1 VGILCRL
8 SFYERSVSGC
18 KSELSDWNSL
28 RPKHEGHCFSNVGG
42 SSKSCTLIR
51 QDEAL
56 KFNNFS
62 WLKIESHSK
71 LPAMLNDLLY
81 AFRTLRKSPIFTI
94 TVVIT
99 IALAIGASTAIF
111 SVTNGVLLRQLPYKD
126 PERLVLARGDLQKR
140 NVKDFPLSNAD
151 FLDLRNGAKNSFEDF
166 AAVNTFRATLPAL
179 DGTPE
184 RVRVAAVSTNF
195 FQMMGGSII
204 AGRNFED
211 SDGTPQAA
219 PPAAPAGN
227 APAAN
232 APPPLPPM
240 AILSSEYFQ
249 SRFGGDTSVIGKPLP
264 VAAADGPA
272 PVVVGVLAPGF
283 ELLFPPKANIE
294 QFPSLW
300 LAARIP
306 YDVENRNNVQWRAIG
321 RLRPGATISA
331 GQAEIDSIVQKIRAE
346 NAIANTAGKHVQ
358 LVPVKQHLVDEVRPA
373 ILALMGAVIFL
384 LLIACANVA
393 NLMLVRAA
401 SRERE
406 LAVRAALG
414 AGWLALVR
422 QTFAEALLIAA
433 LGTALGIGLAYFGIQ
448 QLLAIAPENLPRLN
462 AVQID
467 PQVLGFSILA
477 GLLSAV
483 LFGIIPA
490 IRTAKPNLMDI
501 LRTSGR
507 SGALGAAG
515 LRNAVVVV
523 EVALAFVLLIGS
535 GLMFRTF
542 MAIQRVD
549 LGFEPRGL
557 LTFQLLGNIGNTPQ
571 ELGNF
576 KRQLQQEL
584 SALPGVRSVTAS
596 FPLPLAGG
604 FNPVRWGGAEAQAD
618 PSKFQAADIQIV
630 LPGYFEAMGT
640 RLIAGRTFT
649 QDDNTPDRNLLIVDQ
664 ALAAKAFP
672 NESAVGK
679 RILYRV
685 RTPEAQWGE
694 IIGVV
699 AHQRNTSLVEP
710 GREQL
715 YITDGYVNNQ
725 AASWWA
731 LRTDGDPS
739 ALAATVREVVR
750 KAGPGTLINDMQPM
764 DVHVVKA
771 QAQTRFSLLLIGVFS
786 TIAALLAGVGLYGVL
801 ATSVRQRTAEIG
813 VRMALGAAP
822 SRIFRLMV
830 GKGIYL
836 SVIGIGIGLLA
847 AFALTRILASML
859 VGVKPTDPVTFVSVS
874 LLFLFISVMASWLPA
889 MRAAGLD
896 PTTALRNE

>member
-1 VGILCRL
+1 
-8 SFYERSVSGC
+8 
-18 KSELSDWNSL
+18 
-28 RPKHEGHCFSNVGG
+28 
-42 SSKSCTLIR
+42 
-51 QDEAL
+51 
-56 KFNNFS
+56 
-62 WLKIESHSK
+62 
-71 LPAMLNDLLY
+71 MLNDLSY

-94 TVVIT
+94 TVVFT

-140 NVKDFPLSNAD
+140 NVQDFPISNAD
-151 FLDLRNGAKNSFEDF
+151 FLDLRNGAKNNFEDF
-166 AAVNTFRATLPAL
+166 AAVNTFRFTLPGL

-184 RVRVAAVSTNF
+184 RIRAAAVSTNF

-204 AGRNFED
+204 AGRDFQE
-211 SDGTPQAA
+211 SDGTPQPV

-227 APAAN
+227 AQAPANN
-232 APPPLPPM
+232 AGPPPLPNM
-240 AILSSEYFQ
+240 AILSNEYFQ
-249 SRFGGDTSVIGKPLP
+249 QRFGGDRSWIGKPLP
-264 VAAADGPA
+264 VAAAFGP
-272 PVVVGVLAPGF
+272 PPIIVGVLAPGF
-283 ELLFPPKANIE
+283 ELLFPPKANLE

-306 YDVENRNNVQWRAIG
+306 YDAANRNNVQWRAIG
-321 RLRPGATISA
+321 RLKPGVSIVQA
-331 GQAEIDSIVQKIRAE
+331 QAEVETVVQKIREE
-346 NAIANTAGKHVQ
+346 NTIAKTAGQHFQ
-358 LVPVKQHLVDEVRPA
+358 LVPMKQHLVDEVRPA
-373 ILALMGAVIFL
+373 ILALMGAVVFL

-414 AGWLALVR
+414 AGWWKLVR

-433 LGTALGIGLAYFGIQ
+433 LGTALGVGLAYLGIH
-448 QLLAIAPENLPRLN
+448 QLLVIAPENLPRLN
-462 AVQID
+462 AVRID
-467 PQVLGFSILA
+467 LQVLGFSILA
-477 GLLSAV
+477 GLLAAA
-483 LFGIIPA
+483 LFGVIPA

-542 MAIQRVD
+542 LAIQRVD
-549 LGFEPRGL
+549 LGFDPRGL
-557 LTFQLLGNIGNTPQ
+557 LTFQLLGNVGNTPQ
-571 ELGNF
+571 EVGNF
-576 KRQLQQEL
+576 KRQLREQL
-584 SALPGVRSVTAS
+584 DAIPGVNSVTAS
-596 FPLPLAGG
+596 FPLPLAAG
-604 FNPVRWGGAEAQAD
+604 FSPVRWGGADAQGD
-618 PSKFQAADIQIV
+618 PSKFQAADLQIV

-640 RLIAGRTFT
+640 KLIAGRTFT
-649 QDDNTPDRNLLIVDQ
+649 QDDSTPDRNMLIIDQ
-664 ALAAKAFP
+664 ALATKAFP

-679 RILYRV
+679 RILFRV

-694 IIGVV
+694 IVGVV
-699 AHQRNTSLVEP
+699 AHQRNSSLIEP

-715 YITDGYVNNQ
+715 YVTDGYVNHQ

-731 LRTDGDPS
+731 LRTDGDPA
-739 ALAATVREVVR
+739 ALAGAVRDVVR
-750 KAGPGTLINDMQPM
+750 RAGSETLINEMQPM
-764 DVHVVKA
+764 DSHVVQA

-836 SVIGIGIGLLA
+836 SVIGIAIGLLA

-859 VGVKPTDPVTFVSVS
+859 VEVKPTDPVTFASVSV
-874 LLFLFISVMASWLPA
+874 LFLFIAMLASWLPA
-889 MRAAGLD
+889 QRAAGLD

>member
-1 VGILCRL
+1 
-8 SFYERSVSGC
+8 
-18 KSELSDWNSL
+18 
-28 RPKHEGHCFSNVGG
+28 
-42 SSKSCTLIR
+42 
-51 QDEAL
+51 
-56 KFNNFS
+56 
-62 WLKIESHSK
+62 
-71 LPAMLNDLLY
+71 MLTDFFY

-94 TVVIT
+94 TVIAT

-111 SVTNGVLLRQLPYKD
+111 SVTNGVLLRKLPYKD

-140 NVKDFPLSNAD
+140 NVKDFPLSNVD
-151 FLDLRNGAKNSFEDF
+151 YLDLRNGAKNSFEDF
-166 AAVNTFRATLPAL
+166 VALNTGRVTLPGL

-184 RVRVAAVSTNF
+184 RVRIAGVSTNF

-204 AGRNFED
+204 AGRDFQE
-211 SDGTPQAA
+211 SDGTPQPA
-219 PPAAPAGN
+219 PAAAPAGN

-232 APPPLPPM
+232 APPPLPTM
-240 AILSSEYFQ
+240 AILSNDYFQ
-249 SRFGGDTSVIGKPLP
+249 QRFGGDRSIIGKPLP
-264 VAAADGPA
+264 VAAAFGP
-272 PVVVGVLAPGF
+272 PPIVVGVLAPGF

-294 QFPSLW
+294 QFPSVW
-300 LAARIP
+300 IAARIP
-306 YDVENRNNVQWRAIG
+306 YDVANRNNVQWRVIG
-321 RLRPGATISA
+321 RLKPGVSIAQA
-331 GQAEIDSIVQKIRAE
+331 QAEAETVAQKIRDE
-346 NAIANTAGKHVQ
+346 NTIARTAGQ
-358 LVPVKQHLVDEVRPA
+358 YFQIVPMKQHLVDEVRPA
-373 ILALMGAVIFL
+373 IRALMGAVIFL

-393 NLMLVRAA
+393 NLMLVRAS

-414 AGWLALVR
+414 AGWWQLVR
-422 QTFAEALLIAA
+422 QTLTEALVIAA
-433 LGTALGIGLAYFGIQ
+433 VGTIAGVGLAYLGIR

-462 AVQID
+462 AIELD
-467 PQVLGFSILA
+467 LNVLAFAVLA

-483 LFGIIPA
+483 LFGVVPA
-490 IRTAKPNLMDI
+490 LRTAKPNLMDT
-501 LRTSGR
+501 LRAAGR
-507 SGALGAAG
+507 SGALGAAW
-515 LRNAVVVV
+515 LRNVVVIV

-542 MAIQRVD
+542 LNVQRVN
-549 LGFEPRGL
+549 LGFDPRGL
-557 LTFQLLGNIGNTPQ
+557 LTFQLLGNIGNSPQ
-571 ELGNF
+571 EAANY
-576 KRQLQQEL
+576 KRQLREQL
-584 SALPGVRSVTAS
+584 DAIPGVSNVTAS

-604 FNPVRWGGAEAQAD
+604 FSPVRWGGAEAQND
-618 PSKFQAADIQIV
+618 PSKFQAADLQIV
-630 LPGYFEAMGT
+630 LPGYFEAMGMT
-640 RLIAGRTFT
+640 LLAGRTFT
-649 QDDNTPDRNLLIVDQ
+649 EDDSTPDRNYLIVDQ

-679 RILYRV
+679 RILFRV

-715 YITDGYVNNQ
+715 FITDGYVNHQ

-731 LRTDGDPS
+731 VRTDGDPS
-739 ALAATVREVVR
+739 AVAGAVREVVR
-750 KAGPGTLINDMQPM
+750 NLGKETFINQMQPM
-764 DVHVVKA
+764 DSLVTKA

-830 GKGIYL
+830 GKGLFL
-836 SVIGIGIGLLA
+836 SVIGIAIGLFVSFLV
-847 AFALTRILASML
+847 TRLLASML
-859 VGVKPTDPVTFVSVS
+859 VEVKPTDPVTFASVAV
-874 LLFLFISVMASWLPA
+874 LFLVIAFLASWLPA
-889 MRAAGLD
+889 VRAAGLD

>member
-1 VGILCRL
+1 
-8 SFYERSVSGC
+8 
-18 KSELSDWNSL
+18 
-28 RPKHEGHCFSNVGG
+28 
-42 SSKSCTLIR
+42 
-51 QDEAL
+51 
-56 KFNNFS
+56 
-62 WLKIESHSK
+62 
-71 LPAMLNDLLY
+71 MLNDLYY

-94 TVVIT
+94 TVVVT

-111 SVTNGVLLRQLPYKD
+111 SVTNAVLLRQLPYKD
-126 PERLVLARGDLQKR
+126 PERLVLACSDMQRR

-151 FLDLRNGAKNSFEDF
+151 YLDLRNGARNNFEDF
-166 AAVNTFRATLPAL
+166 AAVNTFRATLPGA
-179 DGTPE
+179 DGSFE
-184 RVRVAAVSTNF
+184 QLRMAAVSTNF
-195 FQMMGGSII
+195 FQLMGGEII
-204 AGRNFED
+204 AGRDFQD
-211 SDGTPQAA
+211 SDGTPQPTPPATPAGGVAAA
-219 PPAAPAGN
+219 PPRQPT
-227 APAAN
+227 
-232 APPPLPPM
+232 M
-240 AILSSEYFQ
+240 AILSNEYFQ
-249 SRFGGDTSVIGKPLP
+249 RRFGGDRSVIGKSLP
-264 VAAADGPA
+264 VSAAFGPA
-272 PVVVGVLAPGF
+272 PTIVGVLAPGF
-283 ELLFPPKANIE
+283 ELLFPPQANME

-306 YDVENRNNVQWRAIG
+306 YDAANRNNVQWRAIG
-321 RLRPGATISA
+321 RLKHGVAI
-331 GQAEIDSIVQKIRAE
+331 GQAQAEVETIAQKIRDE
-346 NAIANTAGKHVQ
+346 NTIARTAGQ
-358 LVPVKQHLVDEVRPA
+358 YFRLEPMKQHLVNEVRPA

-414 AGWLALVR
+414 AGWWALVR
-422 QTFAEALLIAA
+422 QTLAEAIVIAA
-433 LGTALGIGLAYFGIQ
+433 LGTVLGVGLAYLGIYE
-448 QLLAIAPENLPRLN
+448 LLSIAPANLPRLN
-462 AVQID
+462 AIRID
-467 PQVLGFSILA
+467 LQVLAFSVLV

-490 IRTAKPNLMDI
+490 VRTAKPNLIDI

-507 SGALGAAG
+507 NGTLGAAG
-515 LRNAVVVV
+515 LRNAVVVA

-542 MAIQRVD
+542 LAIQRVN
-549 LGFEPRGL
+549 LGFDPHGL
-557 LTFQLLGNIGNTPQ
+557 LTFQLLGNIGNKPEEVAT
-571 ELGNF
+571 F
-576 KRQLQQEL
+576 KRQLHEQL
-584 SALPGVRSVTAS
+584 GAIPGVHNVTAS

-604 FNPVRWGGAEAQAD
+604 FSPVRWGGAEALED
-618 PSKFQAADIQIV
+618 PSKFQAADLQIV

-649 QDDNTPDRNLLIVDQ
+649 QDDNTPDRNLLIIDQ

-679 RILYRV
+679 RILFRV

-699 AHQRNTSLVEP
+699 AHQRNTSLIEP

-715 YITDGYVNNQ
+715 YVTDGYMNHR

-731 LRTDGDPS
+731 LRTDGDPARIAS
-739 ALAATVREVVR
+739 AVREVVR
-750 KAGPGTLINDMQPM
+750 RAGSETLINQLQPM
-764 DVHVVKA
+764 DSLVIGA

-830 GKGIYL
+830 GKGLYL
-836 SVIGIGIGLLA
+836 SVIGIAIGLLA
-847 AFALTRILASML
+847 ALALTRVLTSML
-859 VGVKPTDPVTFVSVS
+859 VEVKPTDPATFAFVSV
-874 LLFLFISVMASWLPA
+874 LFLFIAVMASWLPA
-889 MRAAGLD
+889 LRASELD

>member
-1 VGILCRL
+1 
-8 SFYERSVSGC
+8 
-18 KSELSDWNSL
+18 
-28 RPKHEGHCFSNVGG
+28 
-42 SSKSCTLIR
+42 
-51 QDEAL
+51 
-56 KFNNFS
+56 
-62 WLKIESHSK
+62 
-71 LPAMLNDLLY
+71 MLNDLSY

-94 TVVIT
+94 TVVVT

-140 NVKDFPLSNAD
+140 NVKDFPLSNVD
-151 FLDLRNGAKNSFEDF
+151 FLDLRNGAKNTFEDF
-166 AAVNTFRATLPAL
+166 AAVSTFRFTLPGL

-204 AGRNFED
+204 AGRDFQD
-211 SDGTPQAA
+211 TDGTPQPE

-232 APPPLPPM
+232 APPPLPTM
-240 AILSSEYFQ
+240 VILSNEYFQ
-249 SRFGGDTSVIGKPLP
+249 QRFGGDRSMVGKPLP
-264 VAAADGPA
+264 VAAAFGP
-272 PVVVGVLAPGF
+272 PPIVVGVLAPGF
-283 ELLFPPKANIE
+283 ELLFPPQANME
-294 QFPSLW
+294 QFPSVW
-300 LAARIP
+300 IAARIP
-306 YDVENRNNVQWRAIG
+306 YDVANRNNVQWRVIG
-321 RLRPGATISA
+321 RLKPGVDI
-331 GQAEIDSIVQKIRAE
+331 GQAQAEAETIAQKIRDE
-346 NAIANTAGKHVQ
+346 NTIAKTAGQYFQ
-358 LVPVKQHLVDEVRPA
+358 LVPMKQHLVDEVRPA

-414 AGWLALVR
+414 AGWWQLVR
-422 QTFAEALLIAA
+422 QTFAEALVIAA
-433 LGTALGIGLAYFGIQ
+433 IGTILGVGLAYLGIH
-448 QLLAIAPENLPRLN
+448 QLLVIAPENLPRLN
-462 AVQID
+462 AIRID
-467 PQVLGFSILA
+467 LQVLAFSVLA

-483 LFGIIPA
+483 LFGVIPA
-490 IRTAKPNLMDI
+490 LRTAKPNLMDI
-501 LRTSGR
+501 LRTTGR

-542 MAIQRVD
+542 LAIQRVN
-549 LGFEPRGL
+549 LGFDPQGL
-557 LTFQLLGNIGNTPQ
+557 LTFQLLGNVGDTP
-571 ELGNF
+571 EKRATF
-576 KRQLQQEL
+576 KRQLREQL
-584 SALPGVRSVTAS
+584 GAIPGVKSVTAS

-604 FNPVRWGGAEAQAD
+604 FSPVRWGGAEAQSD
-618 PSKFQAADIQIV
+618 PSKFQAADLQIV
-630 LPGYFEAMGT
+630 VPGYFEAMGT
-640 RLIAGRTFT
+640 KLIEGRTFT
-649 QDDNTPDRNLLIVDQ
+649 PEDSTPDRNLLIIDQ

-679 RILYRV
+679 RILFRV

-699 AHQRNTSLVEP
+699 AHQRNSSLIEP

-715 YITDGYVNNQ
+715 YITDGYVNHQ

-731 LRTDGDPS
+731 LRTDGDPA
-739 ALAATVREVVR
+739 ALAGAVRDVVR
-750 KAGPGTLINDMQPM
+750 RAGSETFINEMQPM
-764 DVHVVKA
+764 DSLVVQA

-830 GKGIYL
+830 GKGLYL
-836 SVIGIGIGLLA
+836 SAIGIAIGLLA
-847 AFALTRILASML
+847 AFALTRVLASML
-859 VGVKPTDPVTFVSVS
+859 VDVNPTDPVTFVSVAV
-874 LLFLFISVMASWLPA
+874 LFLVIAIVASWLPA
-889 MRAAGLD
+889 LRAAGLD

>member
-1 VGILCRL
+1 
-8 SFYERSVSGC
+8 
-18 KSELSDWNSL
+18 
-28 RPKHEGHCFSNVGG
+28 
-42 SSKSCTLIR
+42 
-51 QDEAL
+51 
-56 KFNNFS
+56 
-62 WLKIESHSK
+62 
-71 LPAMLNDLLY
+71 MLNDFSY

-111 SVTNGVLLRQLPYKD
+111 SVTNGVLLRKLPYKD
-126 PERLVLARGDLQKR
+126 PERLVLASTDLQKR
-140 NVKDFPLSNAD
+140 NVKDFPASNVD

-166 AAVNTFRATLPAL
+166 AAVSTGRVTLPGL

-184 RVRVAAVSTNF
+184 RVRIAAVSTNF
-195 FQMMGGSII
+195 FQLMGASIL
-204 AGRNFED
+204 AGRDFQE
-211 SDGTPQAA
+211 SDGTPQPP
-219 PPAAPAGN
+219 PPAAGN

-232 APPPLPPM
+232 AAPQLPTM
-240 AILSSEYFQ
+240 AILSNDYFQ
-249 SRFGGDTSVIGKPLP
+249 QRFGGDRSIVGKPLP
-264 VAAADGPA
+264 VSAAFGPA
-272 PVVVGVLAPGF
+272 PIVVGVLAPGF
-283 ELLFPPKANIE
+283 ELLFPPQANIE
-294 QFPSLW
+294 QFPSVW

-306 YDVENRNNVQWRAIG
+306 YDLPNRNNVVWRVIG
-321 RLRPGATISA
+321 RLKPGVTLAQAQAETETIS
-331 GQAEIDSIVQKIRAE
+331 QKIRNE
-346 NAIANTAGKHVQ
+346 NTIANTAGQ
-358 LVPVKQHLVDEVRPA
+358 TFRIVPMKQHLVDEVRPA

-414 AGWLALVR
+414 AGWWQLVR
-422 QTFAEALLIAA
+422 QTLAEALVIAA
-433 LGTALGIGLAYFGIQ
+433 LGTAAGVGLAYLGVR
-448 QLLAIAPENLPRLN
+448 QLLYIAPENLPRLN
-462 AVQID
+462 AIGID
-467 PQVLGFSILA
+467 LKVLAFAVLA

-483 LFGIIPA
+483 LFGAVPA
-490 IRTAKPNLMDI
+490 LRTAKPNLIDI
-501 LRTSGR
+501 LRAAGR
-507 SGALGAAG
+507 TGALGAAG

-542 MAIQRVD
+542 LNVQRVNV
-549 LGFEPRGL
+549 GFDPRGL

-571 ELGNF
+571 ERDSF
-576 KRQLQQEL
+576 KRQLRERL
-584 SALPGVRSVTAS
+584 NAIPGVRNATAS

-604 FNPVRWGGAEAQAD
+604 FSPVRWGGAEAQSD
-618 PSKFQAADIQIV
+618 PSKFQAADLQIV

-640 RLIAGRTFT
+640 TLLAGRTFT
-649 QDDNTPDRNLLIVDQ
+649 PEDSAPDRNLLIVDQ

-679 RILYRV
+679 RILFRI

-699 AHQRNTSLVEP
+699 AHQRNTSLIEP

-715 YITDGYVNNQ
+715 YVTDGYVNHG
-725 AASWWA
+725 AASFWA
-731 LRTDGDPS
+731 VRTEGDPS
-739 ALAATVREVVR
+739 AIANSVREVVR
-750 KAGPGTLINDMQPM
+750 DMGKETFINQMQPM
-764 DVHVVKA
+764 DSLVTKA

-786 TIAALLAGVGLYGVL
+786 TIAAILAGVGLYGVL

-822 SRIFRLMV
+822 SSIFRLMV
-830 GKGIYL
+830 GKGLYL
-836 SVIGIGIGLLA
+836 SAIGIGIGLLA
-847 AFALTRILASML
+847 SFAFTRVLASML
-859 VGVKPTDPVTFVSVS
+859 LEVKPTDPVTFTAVAV
-874 LLFLFISVMASWLPA
+874 LFLVIAFLASWIPA
-889 MRAAGLD
+889 LRAAGLD

>member
-1 VGILCRL
+1 MRFWSARHCNPSLLFLTNFRL
-8 SFYERSVSGC
+8 AEVRR
-18 KSELSDWNSL
+18 E
-28 RPKHEGHCFSNVGG
+28 
-42 SSKSCTLIR
+42 
-51 QDEAL
+51 
-56 KFNNFS
+56 
-62 WLKIESHSK
+62 SK
-71 LPAMLNDLLY
+71 LPAMLNDLLF

-94 TVVIT
+94 TVVVT

-111 SVTNGVLLRQLPYKD
+111 SVTNGVLLRKLPYKD
-126 PERLVLARGDLQKR
+126 PDQLVLVRSDMQKR
-140 NVKDFPLSNAD
+140 NVKDFPVSNVD
-151 FLDLRNGAKNSFEDF
+151 FLDMRNTAKNNFEDF
-166 AAVNTFRATLPAL
+166 AAVTTFRFTLPGL

-184 RVRVAAVSTNF
+184 RVRVASVSTNF

-204 AGRNFED
+204 AGRDFQE
-211 SDGTPQAA
+211 SDGTPQPP

-227 APAAN
+227 APPAN
-232 APPPLPPM
+232 APQGPPDSV
-240 AILSSEYFQ
+240 ILSNDYFQ
-249 SRFGGDTSVIGKPLP
+249 QRFGGDQSIIGKPLP
-264 VAAADGPA
+264 VTAAFGP
-272 PVVVGVLAPGF
+272 PPIVVGVLAPGF
-283 ELLFPPKANIE
+283 ELLFPPQANIE
-294 QFPSLW
+294 QFPSVW
-300 LAARIP
+300 IAARIN
-306 YDVENRNNVQWRAIG
+306 YDVANRNNVQWRVIG
-321 RLRPGATISA
+321 RLRPGVAIA
-331 GQAEIDSIVQKIRAE
+331 PAQAEIDTIAQKIRDE
-346 NAIANTAGKHVQ
+346 NPIARTAGSHLQ
-358 LVPVKQHLVDEVRPA
+358 LVPVKQHLVDGVRPT

-393 NLMLVRAA
+393 NLMLVRAS

-414 AGWLALVR
+414 AGWWQLVR
-422 QTFAEALLIAA
+422 QTLAEAIVIAA
-433 LGTALGIGLAYFGIQ
+433 LGTIIGVGLAYLGIR

-462 AVQID
+462 AIGID
-467 PQVLGFSILA
+467 TQVLAFSVLA
-477 GLLSAV
+477 GLVSAV
-483 LFGIIPA
+483 LFGVIPA
-490 IRTAKPNLMDI
+490 LRTAKPNLMDT
-501 LRTSGR
+501 LRAAGR

-515 LRNAVVVV
+515 LRNGVVVV

-542 MAIQRVD
+542 RNIQRVN
-549 LGFEPRGL
+549 LGFDPQGL
-557 LTFQLLGNIGNTPQ
+557 LTFQLLGNVGNTPQ
-571 ELGNF
+571 ERDTF
-576 KRQLQQEL
+576 KRQLREQL
-584 SALPGVRSVTAS
+584 DAVPGVNSVTAS

-604 FNPVRWGGAEAQAD
+604 FSPVRWGGAEAQND
-618 PSKFQAADIQIV
+618 PSKFQAADLQIV

-640 RLIAGRTFT
+640 TLLAGRTFT
-649 QDDNTPDRNLLIVDQ
+649 QDDNSPDRNLLIVDS

-699 AHQRNTSLVEP
+699 AHQRNTSLIEP

-715 YITDGYVNNQ
+715 YVTDGYINHV

-731 LRTDGDPS
+731 LRTDGDPA
-739 ALAATVREVVR
+739 ALAGTVRDVVR
-750 KAGPGTLINDMQPM
+750 KMGKETFINEMQPM
-764 DVHVVKA
+764 DSLVTAA

-830 GKGIYL
+830 GKGLYL
-836 SVIGIGIGLLA
+836 SAIGIGIGLLA
-847 AFALTRILASML
+847 AFGLTRILASML
-859 VGVKPTDPVTFVSVS
+859 VEVKPTDPVTFVSVAV
-874 LLFLFISVMASWLPA
+874 LFLIIAFLASWLPA
-889 MRAAGLD
+889 RRAAGLD